1 MLVDI
6 LGPSCCFI
14 VCKCII
20 IVRKSHIIMTSNL
33 KKKKNQYQKYTDLKI
48 ILPLLSNIMNK
59 SIMIKCLFLKFYKC
73 DTKILITS

>member
-1 MLVDI
+1 
-6 LGPSCCFI
+6 
-14 VCKCII
+14 
-20 IVRKSHIIMTSNL
+20 MTSNL